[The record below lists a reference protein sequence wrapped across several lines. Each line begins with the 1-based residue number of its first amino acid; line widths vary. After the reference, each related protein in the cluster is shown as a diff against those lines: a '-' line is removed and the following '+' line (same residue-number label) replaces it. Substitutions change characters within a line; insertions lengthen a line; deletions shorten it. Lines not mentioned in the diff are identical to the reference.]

1 MVTLKVTAFEKKVNE
16 QTGEC
21 VQYSET
27 QDGVDELKEILTIDH
42 VKRLNEGIR
51 RAEYLRLMCL
61 GKPKSEKS
69 VKKDK
74 AMGMLVMLE
83 KLAHKQGVSVD
94 DLIASL
100 NEG

>member
-1 MVTLKVTAFEKKVNE
+1 MITLKVTAFEKKVNE
-16 QTGEC
+16 QIGEC
-21 VQYSET
+21 IQYSET

-83 KLAHKQGVSVD
+83 RLAAKQGTTVEA
-94 DLIASL
+94 LMESL
-100 NEG
+100 A